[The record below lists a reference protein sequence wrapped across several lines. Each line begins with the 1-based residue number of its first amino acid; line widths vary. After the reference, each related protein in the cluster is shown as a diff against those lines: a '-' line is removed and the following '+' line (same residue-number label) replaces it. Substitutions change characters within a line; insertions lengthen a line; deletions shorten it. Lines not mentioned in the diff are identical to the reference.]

1 MRTITPRLQPALQ
14 PALQPV
20 KAAIMLLLLLCY
32 FFTANAL
39 ADYDRNKA
47 VPVEKV
53 LFGSVMSV
61 RNIDQEELIQDKNN
75 GWHTFG
81 GALIGGVIGN
91 QFGGGSGKDVA
102 TILGAVIGGSMAN
115 NRHNQPKKVVIRLVE
130 LMIKVESGE
139 QFMVIQ
145 DYDKQMVFHSSDKV
159 RMIYLANN
167 TVRIDKQR

>member
-1 MRTITPRLQPALQ
+1 MKTLTLKLFVLCILSALF
-14 PALQPV
+14 LS
-20 KAAIMLLLLLCY
+20 
-32 FFTANAL
+32 TTNAY

-53 LFGSVMSV
+53 LFGTVISV
-61 RNIDQEELIQDKNN
+61 RNISQEALIQDKNN

-81 GALIGGVIGN
+81 GALMGGVIGH

-102 TILGAVIGGSMAN
+102 TILGAMIGSTMSN
-115 NRHNQPKKVVIRLVE
+115 NRHNQPKKVLVRLVE
-130 LMIKVESGE
+130 LMIKVDSGE

-145 DYDKQMVFHSSDKV
+145 DFDNQMIFHSNDNI
-159 RMIYLANN
+159 RMIYLANS

>member
-1 MRTITPRLQPALQ
+1 MKFITTKILAL
-14 PALQPV
+14 LT
-20 KAAIMLLLLLCY
+20 LFL
-32 FFTANAL
+32 FTNNVF

-53 LFGSVMSV
+53 LFGTVISV
-61 RNIDQEELIQDKNN
+61 RNIHQEELIKDKKS

-81 GALIGGVIGN
+81 GAVIGGVIGH

-102 TILGAVIGGSMAN
+102 TILGAIVGSSMAN
-115 NRHNQPKKVVIRLVE
+115 NSHKSPKKVLTRLVE

-145 DYDKQMVFHSSDKV
+145 DLDHQMIFHTKDKV
-159 RMIYLANN
+159 RMIYLANS

>member
-1 MRTITPRLQPALQ
+1 MKLITLKITIFIS
-14 PALQPV
+14 
-20 KAAIMLLLLLCY
+20 IML
-32 FFTANAL
+32 FAFNAS

-53 LFGSVMSV
+53 LFGTVMSI
-61 RNIDQEELIQDKNN
+61 RNINQEELLQDKNN

-102 TILGAVIGGSMAN
+102 TILGAIIGGSMAN
-115 NRHNQPKKVVIRLVE
+115 DRHSQPKKVLIKLVE
-130 LMIKVESGE
+130 LLIKTESGE
-139 QFMVIQ
+139 RFMVIQ
-145 DYDKQMVFHSSDKV
+145 DFDKQMIFHSTDKV

-167 TVRIDKQR
+167 TVRIDKQY

>member
-1 MRTITPRLQPALQ
+1 MKSLTMKTFVVL
-14 PALQPV
+14 
-20 KAAIMLLLLLCY
+20 AILLV
-32 FFTANAL
+32 FSSINNANA
-39 ADYDRNKA
+39 DYNRNKA

-53 LFGSVMSV
+53 LFGHVISV
-61 RNIDQEELIQDKNN
+61 RNISYEELTKDSNN

-81 GALIGGVIGN
+81 GALVGGIIGN

-102 TILGAVIGGSMAN
+102 TILGAIIGSSMAK
-115 NRHNQPKKVVIRLVE
+115 NRHHPPKKITINLVE

-145 DYDKQMVFHSSDKV
+145 DFDKNMVFHPDDKI

>member
-1 MRTITPRLQPALQ
+1 MKALTLNIF
-14 PALQPV
+14 AL
-20 KAAIMLLLLLCY
+20 AALLTLFCS
-32 FFTANAL
+32 TTNAY

-53 LFGSVMSV
+53 LFGTVMSV
-61 RNIDQEELIQDKNN
+61 RNINQEELIEDKNN

-81 GALIGGVIGN
+81 GALLGGVIGN
-91 QFGGGSGKDVA
+91 QFGGGSGKDVT
-102 TILGAVIGGSMAN
+102 TILGAIIGSSIAN
-115 NRHNQPKKVVIRLVE
+115 NRHNQPKKVLLRLVE
-130 LMIKVESGE
+130 LMIKVEGGE

-145 DYDKQMVFHSSDKV
+145 DFDNQMIFHSKDKV

>member
-1 MRTITPRLQPALQ
+1 MKRITLTLFALCS
-14 PALQPV
+14 L
-20 KAAIMLLLLLCY
+20 IIFSFNSY
-32 FFTANAL
+32 

-53 LFGSVMSV
+53 LFGNVISV
-61 RNIDQEELIQDKNN
+61 RHINQEELIKDKNN

-81 GALIGGVIGN
+81 GALVGGVIGN

-102 TILGAVIGGSMAN
+102 TILGAIIGGSIAN
-115 NRHNQPKKVVIRLVE
+115 NRHNQSKKVLIQLVE

-145 DYDKQMVFHSSDKV
+145 DLDKQMIFHSEDKV

-167 TVRIDKQR
+167 TVRVDIQR

>member
-1 MRTITPRLQPALQ
+1 MKSLTI
-14 PALQPV
+14 
-20 KAAIMLLLLLCY
+20 KAFVILAVLSV
-32 FFTANAL
+32 FSSTSNAN

-53 LFGSVMSV
+53 LFGKVVSV
-61 RNIDQEELIQDKNN
+61 RNISHEELIHDSSN

-81 GALIGGVIGN
+81 GALVGGVIGN
-91 QFGGGSGKDVA
+91 QFGGGSGRDIA
-102 TILGAVIGGSMAN
+102 TILGAIIGSSITK
-115 NRHNQPKKVVIRLVE
+115 NRHQQPKKVTLRLVE
-130 LMIKVESGE
+130 LMIKIENGE

-145 DYDKQMVFHSSDKV
+145 DFDKSMVFHTEDKI

>member
-1 MRTITPRLQPALQ
+1 MSPVVSPIILPVILALL
-14 PALQPV
+14 ALF
-20 KAAIMLLLLLCY
+20 L
-32 FFTANAL
+32 FSSNAF

-53 LFGSVMSV
+53 LFGAVISV
-61 RNIDQEELIQDKNN
+61 RNINQEELIQDKNS

-102 TILGAVIGGSMAN
+102 TILGAIIGGSMAN
-115 NRHNQPKKVVIRLVE
+115 NRNNPPEKVIIHLVE
-130 LMIKVESGE
+130 LMIEVEGGE

-145 DYDKQMVFHSSDKV
+145 DLDRQMIFHSNDKV